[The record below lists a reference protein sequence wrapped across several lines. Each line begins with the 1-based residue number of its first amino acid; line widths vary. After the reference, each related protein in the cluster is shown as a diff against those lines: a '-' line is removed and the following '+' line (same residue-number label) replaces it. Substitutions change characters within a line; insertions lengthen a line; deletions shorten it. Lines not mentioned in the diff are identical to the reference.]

1 MERLIL
7 LEQTTPNE
15 SLEVGLMESG
25 GGIPGGVVGLG
36 SLVGTIP
43 VTGAMIRGM
52 LVGETKGC

>member
-7 LEQTTPNE
+7 LEQTTPKE

-43 VTGAMIRGM
+43 GTGAMSRGM
-52 LVGETKGC
+52 LVGETKEC